1 MSQDRGHL
9 LEQFVRNS
17 ILKDFKKIPRDLL
30 NKQLRSLRRI
40 TVLIEPIQTS
50 NSMTFK
56 YIKLILTYLSFSSG
70 YEESFIDISNI
81 IIALNTNSS

>member
-9 LEQFVRNS
+9 LEQFVRNA

>member
-56 YIKLILTYLSFSSG
+56 YIKLILTYLSFSSS

>member
-70 YEESFIDISNI
+70 YEESFTDISNI